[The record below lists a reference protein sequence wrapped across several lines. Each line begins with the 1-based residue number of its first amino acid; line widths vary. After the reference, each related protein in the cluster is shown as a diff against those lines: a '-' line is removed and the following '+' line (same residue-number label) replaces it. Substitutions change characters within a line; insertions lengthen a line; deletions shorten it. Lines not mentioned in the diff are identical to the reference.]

1 MAGYEARPGDLTI
14 YKEREKKN
22 EKGPDWKGS
31 ALVVIPEGAK
41 PGDVVKMDVAVWAK
55 GQYGT
60 MLGGQ
65 IKPARQ
71 IDAPISNREFSGPAG
86 RVDPFDDN
94 TPW

>member
-22 EKGPDWKGS
+22 DKAPDWKGS
-31 ALVVIPEGAK
+31 ALVVIPDGAK
-41 PGDVVKMDVAVWAK
+41 PGDVVKMEVAVWAK

-71 IDAPISNREFSGPAG
+71 IDAPINNREFSGPAG
-86 RVDPFDDN
+86 RADPFDDS

>member
-41 PGDVVKMDVAVWAK
+41 PGDVVKMEVAVWNK
-55 GQYGT
+55 GNYGT

-71 IDAPISNREFSGPAG
+71 LEGAPRNSEFSGPAG
-86 RVDPFDDN
+86 RADTFDDN

>member
-14 YKEREKKN
+14 YKEKDKKN
-22 EKGPDWKGS
+22 DKAPNWKGS
-31 ALVVIPEGAK
+31 ALVVIPDGAK

-60 MLGGQ
+60 MLGGK
-65 IKPARQ
+65 ISPARQ
-71 IDAPISNREFSGPAG
+71 IDAAPRDVDFSGPAG
-86 RVDPFDDN
+86 RYSRPDDD